1 MKEMPFQRIL
11 QSLIFGLFAILLWL
25 AAFPLTTPLPV
36 NMFLRMDPLVFLGT
50 CLSSRT
56 FVTSLWPAVLL
67 LGLTSAIGRFF
78 CSTLCPMGTTID
90 MADRIL
96 ISSESGKRKT
106 PENENQSSSRHRNLK
121 YLFLLVLLASAFMGA
136 SFVFLGSPLS
146 LITRFYGLIISPILC
161 LFTDTGLRAV
171 RPLANR
177 LDMTFLAYAQTETPG
192 FALQWVTVLIF
203 AGIFA
208 PAFVSPR
215 FWCRNLCPAGALLAL
230 FSFRPLIR
238 RQVSDDCT
246 GCGKCRKQCPMNA
259 IAEDPFRTSHR
270 ECIACQKCA
279 EICPV
284 QAVSFSFSAA
294 SHSASKGEKPALMQ
308 SDFSGDRRKLIGAA
322 VSGMGM
328 AAIAMTGLNWRSNAV
343 VPGQILDPAL
353 IRPPGSLPEKDFLNR
368 CIRCGECM
376 KACPTNTL
384 QPAGLTAGFQGF
396 FSPVITPR
404 KGACEAHCNTCGQ
417 VCPTGA
423 IAPLPL
429 EEKICAKI
437 GTAQILR
444 HKCLAWEFDRK
455 CLVCDEVCPYNAID
469 LKTLPDQK
477 VPVPFVNESRCAG
490 CGFCE
495 FHCPV
500 QARAAIVI
508 EPMEAIRLQSGSY
521 RQKTADIGLELR
533 IRKSG
538 EKGAFS
544 YGTETEN
551 MLEGESGLPPGFTE

>member
-1 MKEMPFQRIL
+1 MKKISFQRIL
-11 QSLIFGLFAILLWL
+11 QTLGFGLFAILLWL
-25 AAFPLTTPLPV
+25 AAFPLTAPLPV
-36 NMFLRMDPLVFLGT
+36 DMFLRMDPLVFAGT

-56 FVTSLWPAVLL
+56 FVTSLWTALL
-67 LGLTSAIGRFF
+67 ILALTPIIGRFF

-90 MADRIL
+90 MADRL
-96 ISSESGKRKT
+96 LLRKA
-106 PENENQSSSRHRNLK
+106 PAGLHSIRHRKIK
-121 YLFLLVLLASAFMGA
+121 YLFLTLILASAFMGV

-146 LITRFYGLIISPILC
+146 LITRFYGMIIYPILC
-161 LFTDTGLRAV
+161 LLADMGLRSV
-171 RPLANR
+171 RPIANS
-177 LDMTFLAYAQTETPG
+177 LDMTALAYAQTGSPR
-192 FALQWVTVLIF
+192 FALQWVTVFIF

-208 PAFVSPR
+208 CAFVSPR
-215 FWCRNLCPAGALLAL
+215 FWCRNLCPAGAIFAL

-238 RQVSDDCT
+238 RQVSEDCID
-246 GCGKCRKQCPMNA
+246 CGKCRKKCPMDA
-259 IAEDPFRTSHR
+259 IAENPLITMHK
-270 ECIACQKCA
+270 ECIVCQECVR
-279 EICPV
+279 ICPV
-284 QAVSFSFSAA
+284 QAVSFSFSA
-294 SHSASKGEKPALMQ
+294 SIHDNPDLPRQ
-308 SDFSGDRRKLIGAA
+308 IPSDFSQDRRKLIGAA
-322 VSGMGM
+322 LSGAGM
-328 AAIAMTGLNWRSNAV
+328 AAVSMTGLNWRSSDI
-343 VPGQILDPAL
+343 VPGEMLNPAL
-353 IRPPGSLPEKDFLNR
+353 IRPPGSLPEKDFLSR

-384 QPAGLTAGFQGF
+384 QPAGLISGFHGF

-404 KGACEAHCNTCGQ
+404 RGPCEAQCNICGQ

-423 IAPLPL
+423 ITSLPL
-429 EEKICAKI
+429 EEKIWAKV

-500 QARAAIVI
+500 QAKAAIVV
-508 EPMEAIRLQSGSY
+508 EPMEAIRLKSGSY
-521 RQKTADIGLELR
+521 SQKGRDIGLDLH

-538 EKGAFS
+538 EEGESS
-544 YGTETEN
+544 YGTGTEN
-551 MLEGESGLPPGFTE
+551 TLQGESGLPPGFTE